1 MTTELLNTLF
11 VQTQG
16 SYLHLDNGTLR
27 VEAEKETK
35 LRVPLHHL
43 GSIVVFGNV
52 LISPFLLA
60 QCTEEGR
67 SIVWLSR
74 QGGFQGRL
82 QAGVSGN
89 VLLRRAQHE
98 AFENAE
104 MSLHLAMRF
113 VSGKLRNTQ
122 TILQKA
128 ARDSPEV
135 ADILSTAVDRIE
147 QGRRNLKD
155 ATSIETVRGIEGNA
169 AAVYFDVFPCLLRVD
184 GFEFT
189 VRSKR
194 PPRDPVN
201 AALSFVYTMVTSLC
215 EAALESVGLDPQV
228 GFLHVLRP
236 GRPALAL
243 DLVEEFRAWFADRL
257 VLTLINR
264 QQLRQE
270 HFEFRPGGAVYLN
283 DSGRRLVIEAY
294 QQKKQETIQHPGF
307 KVPLPIGLIPFV
319 QARLLA
325 RFLRGDILTYPPFRV
340 R

>member
-1 MTTELLNTLF
+1 MATELLNTLF

-16 SYLHLDNGTLR
+16 AYLHLENGTLR
-27 VEAEKETK
+27 VEAEDVTR
-35 LRVPLHHL
+35 LQVPLHHL
-43 GSIVVFGNV
+43 GGIVMFGNV

-60 QCTEEGR
+60 RCTEEGR
-67 SIVWLSR
+67 SVVWLSR
-74 QGGFQGRL
+74 SGSFHGRL

-98 AFENAE
+98 AFSSKETTL
-104 MSLHLAMRF
+104 SLCKRF
-113 VSGKLRNTQ
+113 VTGKLRNTQ
-122 TILQKA
+122 TILQKG

-135 ADILSTAVDRIE
+135 AGILSAAAEQIE
-147 QGRRNLKD
+147 AGRRQLKD
-155 ATSIETVRGIEGNA
+155 ANSVETVRGIEGNG
-169 AAVYFDVFPCLLRVD
+169 AAVYFSMFRYLLRSED
-184 GFEFT
+184 FSFSG
-189 VRSKR
+189 RSKR

-201 AALSFVYTMVTSLC
+201 AALSFVYSMLTTQC
-215 EAALESVGLDPQV
+215 ESALESVGLDPQV

-264 QQLRQE
+264 RQLQSGD
-270 HFEFRPGGAVYLN
+270 FETRPGGAVHLN
-283 DSGRRLVIEAY
+283 DAGRRTVIEAF
-294 QQKKQETIQHPGF
+294 QQRKQETVQYPGF
-307 KVPLPIGLIPFV
+307 KAPVPIGLVPFI

-325 RFLRGDILTYPPFRV
+325 RFLRGDIPTYPPFRA